1 MKKEIVIDGKA
12 SDWFEKA
19 TFVLK
24 EGQSSN
30 LPKDLFSYAEE
41 IVERHLKK
49 MPQAAS
55 HNQKQKS
62 YLEMASGK
70 SIQNEYSKV
79 RMQKE
84 KVQRR
89 EKQVYI
95 FLVISLMACAF
106 SLIALTM
113 SIFS

>member
-24 EGQSSN
+24 GNDTSN

-49 MPQAAS
+49 MPPVEAY
-55 HNQKQKS
+55 NQMQKNS
-62 YLEMASGK
+62 LEMARSK
-70 SIQNEYSKV
+70 SIQNEYTKIS
-79 RMQKE
+79 MQKE
-84 KVQRR
+84 KIQRR
-89 EKQVYI
+89 AKHVNT
-95 FLVISLMACAF
+95 FLAI
-106 SLIALTM
+106 SLIACALSLVALMM
-113 SIFS
+113 SIF

>member
-24 EGQSSN
+24 GNDTSH

-41 IVERHLKK
+41 IVEKHLKK
-49 MPQAAS
+49 MPQAAT
-55 HNQKQKS
+55 HNKVQKS
-62 YLEMASGK
+62 YLEMAS
-70 SIQNEYSKV
+70 SYSMQNEYSNR

-84 KVQRR
+84 KIQRR
-89 EKQVYI
+89 EKHVNT
-95 FLVISLMACAF
+95 FLAISLIACAL
-106 SLIALTM
+106 SLIALMM

>member
-1 MKKEIVIDGKA
+1 MKKEIVIDGKG

-19 TFVLK
+19 TFILK
-24 EGQSSN
+24 ESDTSH

-49 MPQAAS
+49 MPQGIS
-55 HNQKQKS
+55 HQQIPKS
-62 YLEMASGK
+62 YLEIASNK
-70 SIQNEYSKV
+70 SIQNEYSKIC
-79 RMQKE
+79 MQKK

-89 EKQVYI
+89 EKQVTT
-95 FLVISLMACAF
+95 FLVISLMACAL
-106 SLIALTM
+106 SLIALIM